1 MDEVLL
7 FFIFVPEEKPVRAKV
22 SLLMVIGVRSFFS
35 QSIAPFR
42 FGGTPPALHSSF
54 QLRGAGGGSPR
65 ACGALSQ
72 SDF

>member
-1 MDEVLL
+1 MNEVLL
-7 FFIFVPEEKPVRAKV
+7 LFIFVPEKPVRTIF

-42 FGGTPPALHSSF
+42 FSGTPPALLSSF

-65 ACGALSQ
+65 ACGSFSQ